1 MSIYCTFRE
10 DVGEGESVVQEKPPG
25 SGRGLE
31 WYNDFYIRVTTCNF
45 SFRGNVKENIAMEY
59 FYSLQR
65 WVSDSRL
72 YQEVLRQMPPPC
84 NNVYFDTVLAVLLC
98 IYLLYR
104 VISAIRMLH
113 YRRKIRVKQKMKDRE
128 RDIRKQELESRERQL
143 AEREELMGKV
153 WSMIGALSCRFL
165 QSSGKDRVNAVQQRK
180 ALGIGMKAG
189 EKNAYDIAMEQNER
203 ERMQMEEVCRQQVL
217 QEEKACEQMDL
228 LDSQMQRTVQAY
240 EVAEIVEGGTN
251 AALEKRKAKARR
263 QKEREQRKKISGR
276 GGVWWKN

>member
-1 MSIYCTFRE
+1 
-10 DVGEGESVVQEKPPG
+10 
-25 SGRGLE
+25 
-31 WYNDFYIRVTTCNF
+31 
-45 SFRGNVKENIAMEY
+45 MEY

-143 AEREELMGKV
+143 VEREELMGKV

-165 QSSGKDRVNAVQQRK
+165 QNSGKGRVNAVQQRE

-189 EKNAYDIAMEQNER
+189 EKSAYDIAMEQNEW
-203 ERMQMEEVCRQQVL
+203 ERMQMEEICRQQVL

-228 LDSQMQRTVQAY
+228 LDSQMQRAVQAY
-240 EVAEIVEGGTN
+240 EVAEIVEGGTD